1 MISNCLKKCI
11 MAENRNSSGCRIQTA
26 YSWRGPVYAGNLK
39 FSAVCL
45 FLIFLF
51 LMPCPVLSGDTGH
64 KPARGDRHS
73 EESMASTQPA
83 QPVKILRIHLSGSIN
98 PGMLQFLR
106 RAVKKAETDRAELL
120 LVILNTPGGLVKTL
134 RDMVQTIMTSRVP
147 VAVYVA
153 PAGAQAASAGALFT
167 MSAQIAAMAPGTN
180 IGAAHPVVPG
190 ADIKKESTMNRKME
204 NDVAALARS
213 IATERG
219 RNVKWAEEAVRKSV
233 SATASEALKLKII
246 DFIAKNEQELLSM
259 IDGMEVAT
267 VSGRVRLSTAHYSI
281 TEIEPVL
288 KERLMLTIAD
298 PNIAYILMMIG
309 AAGLY
314 FELAHPGVILPGV
327 AGAISMILGL
337 FAMQVLPVNT
347 TGLLLLALALVLFL
361 LELFIT
367 SHGVLGIAGVISL
380 VLGSMMLYDTP
391 GSGVTLSASVMWP
404 TVVFTGGFF
413 LTIAFLAA
421 KAQMRRPQAG
431 REALVGEEG
440 TVREATGPSGG
451 MVFVHGELW
460 KAVSPEHLEPGAEI
474 VITGVNGMKLQVRR
488 SAPAKGR
495 E

>member
-1 MISNCLKKCI
+1 MISNCLKRYITTEKKQAAQRKTGA
-11 MAENRNSSGCRIQTA
+11 MQSSSFLALRALI
-26 YSWRGPVYAGNLK
+26 
-39 FSAVCL
+39 FSAFCL
-45 FLIFLF
+45 FLFL
-51 LMPCPVLSGDTGH
+51 LLILPCTALSADKGH
-64 KPARGDRHS
+64 DLSSKGH
-73 EESMASTQPA
+73 PA
-83 QPVKILRIHLSGSIN
+83 QVGAVTASKEPVRIFRIQLSGSIN

-106 RAVKKAETDRAELL
+106 RAVKKAELEDAELL
-120 LVILNTPGGLVKTL
+120 LVVLNTPGGLVRTL
-134 RDMVQTIMTSRVP
+134 RDMVQTVMTSKIP
-147 VAVYVA
+147 VAVYVS

-167 MSAQIAAMAPGTN
+167 MSAHVAAMAPGTN

-190 ADIKKESTMNRKME
+190 KEIKKDSTMNQKME

-246 DFIAKNEQELLSM
+246 DFVAKNQEELLALM
-259 IDGMEVAT
+259 DGMEVTTA
-267 VSGRVRLSTAHYSI
+267 SGKVQLHTARYSV
-281 TEIEPVL
+281 TDIEPSL
-288 KERLMLTIAD
+288 REKLMLTIAD

-347 TGLLLLALALVLFL
+347 TGLLLIALALVLFL

-367 SHGVLGIAGVISL
+367 SHGILGAAGVISL
-380 VLGSMMLYDTP
+380 VLGSLMLYDTP
-391 GSGVTLSASVMWP
+391 GSGVALSASVMWP

-421 KAQMRRPQAG
+421 RAQLRRPQAG
-431 REALVGEEG
+431 REALVGEIG

-460 KAVSPEHLEPGAEI
+460 KAVSPEQLEPGTEI
-474 VITGVNGMKLQVRR
+474 VITGVTGMKLQVRR
-488 SAPAKGR
+488 NSPDSI
-495 E
+495 